1 MAAAAT
7 DTATYTAADTAADTA
22 TTTPGGG
29 EGKRGDG
36 GVGAKACCDEAER
49 VVSQAMLSAPLDI
62 FLLRARA
69 LICRCKGVV
78 CLCVCVCVCV
88 VVSQAF

>member
-7 DTATYTAADTAADTA
+7 ETATDTAA
-22 TTTPGGG
+22 TTRGGG
-29 EGKRGDG
+29 EGERGDG

-78 CLCVCVCVCV
+78 CVCVCVCV
-88 VVSQAF
+88 YV